1 MAKSFTKKLQVF
13 CPDFCFSLTFY
24 FRFCEEIALPS
35 PDDQVDSPDFVYILA
50 ESLLPVDYTLAHQA
64 GRVITNVALQLQKF
78 NPLFTLVFTQITA
91 MKFTVFG
98 NILSN
103 IAKIESHWKNFALSF
118 DSVTRLLL
126 RVFPNTV
133 NSIAMIWVKT
143 NVNRGLN
150 FCSCNATLV
159 MT

>member
-1 MAKSFTKKLQVF
+1 
-13 CPDFCFSLTFY
+13 
-24 FRFCEEIALPS
+24 
-35 PDDQVDSPDFVYILA
+35 
-50 ESLLPVDYTLAHQA
+50 
-64 GRVITNVALQLQKF
+64 
-78 NPLFTLVFTQITA
+78 

>member
-1 MAKSFTKKLQVF
+1 MGSGHCRKSYGTPAVK
-13 CPDFCFSLTFY
+13 T
-24 FRFCEEIALPS
+24 
-35 PDDQVDSPDFVYILA
+35 DDQVDSPDFVYILA

-64 GRVITNVALQLQKF
+64 GRVITNVAFKQQKF